1 VGVGNRLSTYF
12 QGVVVKRLSAV
23 EADAAR
29 SHQHEINGIAAIR
42 DVLGSEKRTFRAQ
55 FEYLADEEDKQAG
68 ATGSLTWY
76 DARERHP
83 SRSEWRLY
91 IPDNTVYELAVEG
104 DLLVIARRPDDQL
117 LVIVARGGSTAEN
130 QLVVLF
136 GYSEQVSGAFSVR
149 DITLSD
155 QDLDLAAK
163 LLLELI
169 GIELLDTEER
179 LLEDMVGRWGGT
191 FPRTTLFSAYARNS
205 VSDIAVGDDP
215 DAALLA
221 WIEREEVLFRTL
233 ERHLVAERLE
243 SPISDVDEF
252 IKYSLSIQ
260 NRRKSRAGH
269 ALENHLEHLFIT
281 LRISYSRGQI
291 TEHRARPDFLF
302 PGIDNYRDP
311 EFLSERLL
319 MLGVK
324 STCKDRWRQVLSE
337 ARRIKRKHLMTLEPG
352 ISEHQT
358 DEMRA
363 SFVQLVV
370 PRGLHGTFSEGQRT
384 WLMDLRGFFALVRW
398 HAE

>member
-1 VGVGNRLSTYF
+1 VGVVNRLSTYF

-23 EADAAR
+23 EADSAR
-29 SHQHEINGIAAIR
+29 SNQHEINGIAAIQR
-42 DVLGSEKRTFRAQ
+42 VLGSEKRRYSAQ
-55 FEYLADEEDKQAG
+55 FEYLADEEDQQAS

-76 DARERHP
+76 DARKRHP
-83 SRSEWRLY
+83 TRSEWRLY
-91 IPDNTVYELAVEG
+91 IPENTVYELAAEG
-104 DLLVIARRPDDQL
+104 DLLVVARRPDGQL

-136 GYSEQVSGAFSVR
+136 GYSEQASGEFSVR
-149 DITLSD
+149 DISSND
-155 QDLDLAAK
+155 QELDLAAK

-179 LLEDMVGRWGGT
+179 LLEDMLGRWDGK
-191 FPRTTLFSAYARNS
+191 FPRTTLFSAYARDS
-205 VSDIAVGDDP
+205 VRDIAVEDDP

-233 ERHLVAERLE
+233 ERHLVAERLK
-243 SPISDVDEF
+243 SPISDVDDF

-269 ALENHLEHLFIT
+269 ALENHLEHILLA
-281 LRISYSRGQI
+281 LRVQYSRGQI

-302 PGIDNYRDP
+302 PSIEAYRDP
-311 EFLSERLL
+311 EFPAESLL

-337 ARRIKRKHLMTLEPG
+337 AQRIELKHLMTLEPG
-352 ISEHQT
+352 ISENQT
-358 DEMRA
+358 NEMRA
-363 SFVQLVV
+363 SSVQLVI
-370 PRGLHGTFSEGQRT
+370 PRGLHGTFNEEQRA
-384 WLMDLRGFFALVRW
+384 WLMDLRGFITLV
-398 HAE
+398 A

>member
-1 VGVGNRLSTYF
+1 MGVVNQLSSYF

-29 SHQHEINGIAAIR
+29 SHQHEINGIASIQ
-42 DVLGSEKRTFRAQ
+42 DVLGSEKRSFRAQ
-55 FEYLADEEDKQAG
+55 FEYLADEENQQAS
-68 ATGSLTWY
+68 ATGFLTWY

-91 IPDNTVYELAVEG
+91 IPDNTVYELAAEG
-104 DLLVIARRPDDQL
+104 DLLVIAKRPDDQL
-117 LVIVARGGSTAEN
+117 LVTVARGGSTAEN

-136 GYSEQVSGAFSVR
+136 GYSEQASGEFSVR
-149 DITLSD
+149 DISSSD
-155 QDLDLAAK
+155 QELDLAAK

-169 GIELLDTEER
+169 GVELLDTEEP
-179 LLEDMVGRWGGT
+179 LLEDMLRRWGGT
-191 FPRTTLFSAYARNS
+191 FPRTTVFSAYARQS
-205 VSDIAVGDDP
+205 VYDIAVEDDP
-215 DAALLA
+215 DGALLA
-221 WIEREEVLFRTL
+221 WIEREEALFRTL

-243 SPISDVDEF
+243 VPFSDVDDF
-252 IKYSLSIQ
+252 IKYSLSTQ

-269 ALENHLEHLFIT
+269 ALENHLEHIFLT
-281 LRISYSRGQI
+281 LGVRYSRGQI

-302 PGIDNYRDP
+302 PSIEAYRDP
-311 EFLSERLL
+311 DFPAERLL

-337 ARRIKRKHLMTLEPG
+337 AQRIKSKHLMTLEPG

-363 SFVQLVV
+363 SMVQLVI
-370 PRGLHGTFSEGQRT
+370 PRGLHGTFSQEQRA
-384 WLMDLRGFFALVRW
+384 WLIDLRGFFALLN
-398 HAE
+398 

>member
-1 VGVGNRLSTYF
+1 MGAVNRLSTYF

-29 SHQHEINGIAAIR
+29 SHQHEINGIAAIKH
-42 DVLGSEKRTFRAQ
+42 VLGSEKHTFSAQ
-55 FEYLADEEDKQAG
+55 FEYLADEDTQQAS

-76 DARERHP
+76 DARERNP
-83 SRSEWRLY
+83 SRTEWRLY
-91 IPDNTVYELAVEG
+91 IPDNPVYELAAEG
-104 DLLVIARRPDDQL
+104 DLLIIARRPDDQL

-136 GYSEQVSGAFSVR
+136 GYSEQASGSFSVR
-149 DITLSD
+149 DISSSD
-155 QDLDLAAK
+155 QELDLAAK

-179 LLEDMVGRWGGT
+179 LLEDMLRRWSGT
-191 FPRTTLFSAYARNS
+191 FPRTTVFSAYARAS
-205 VSDIAVGDDP
+205 VHDIAVGDDP
-215 DAALLA
+215 DGALLA

-243 SPISDVDEF
+243 VPFSDVDEF
-252 IKYSLSIQ
+252 IKYSLSTQ

-269 ALENHLEHLFIT
+269 ALENHLEHIFLT
-281 LRISYSRGQI
+281 LGVRYSRGQI

-302 PGIDNYRDP
+302 PSIEAYRDP
-311 EFLSERLL
+311 GFPPERLL

-337 ARRIKRKHLMTLEPG
+337 AQRIKPKHLMTLEPG

-363 SFVQLVV
+363 SMVQLVI
-370 PRGLHGTFSEGQRT
+370 PRGLHGTFTEEQRT
-384 WLMDLRGFFALVRW
+384 WLIDLRGFVAMVN
-398 HAE
+398 